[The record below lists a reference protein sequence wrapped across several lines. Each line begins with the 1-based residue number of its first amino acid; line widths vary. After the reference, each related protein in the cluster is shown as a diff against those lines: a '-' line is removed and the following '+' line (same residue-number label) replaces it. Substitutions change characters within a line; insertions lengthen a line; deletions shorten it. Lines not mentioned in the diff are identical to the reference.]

1 MRLTPTHAAGVKL
14 KQAIAGCRRHSF
26 VFLEDRAIPATNNAS
41 EQALRPCVVFRKVTN
56 CFRSEWG
63 ATLYA
68 DIRSVVET
76 ARRNAVGAFQAIR
89 ITLAPQPL
97 ADTG

>member
-1 MRLTPTHAAGVKL
+1 MAQARLSNLRRAGAVVGGRNGAVVVEDEQAPAAG
-14 KQAIAGCRRHSF
+14 
-26 VFLEDRAIPATNNAS
+26 DRLL
-41 EQALRPCVVFRKVTN
+41 QALRPCVIFRKVTN

-89 ITLAPQPL
+89 ITLVPQPL